1 MNKTTIK
8 KIAKAP
14 GQEKILLLV
23 LPFWTPLIPPAG
35 ISCLKSFLTRRGYPV
50 KTVDA
55 NVDPGLRERCDRY
68 FNTLK
73 SLIPADKQSIFDNI
87 GKEVWQNHM
96 MAHLNYK
103 NEKEYVE
110 LVKILVYE
118 TFYWKIYD
126 HQVYQ
131 LNRIVADTYTLLEEY
146 LLHLLDS
153 EKPTVFGISAFI
165 GTIAASL
172 FAFRLAKRK
181 DPGINTVMGGAV
193 FSGPLAKNSPNLEFF
208 LEKTRDYID
217 HIIIGEGELLL
228 LKLLQ
233 GELPP
238 RQRVFTLEDLGGE
251 ALDISRAEIM
261 DLSDFN
267 LPYYPFLA
275 SYASRGCPFQCQ
287 FCSEPVLWGKYRR
300 KSAAQVVSEV
310 STLYRKHGYQLFVM
324 SDVLMNPM
332 VTELAEEFIKSPT
345 AIYWDTH
352 FRVDLQACDP
362 GKTMLWRRGGLY
374 RVEMGV
380 ETGSQRILDLM
391 NKKITVSQIKQALS
405 SLAHAGIKTT
415 TYWVMGYPGETE
427 EDFQLTLNLVE
438 EMKDDIYEAE
448 LNPFWYVPQGQ
459 VNARAWDLEAR
470 PLYPETARDMLLLQQ
485 WVLAGNPTR
494 EERYQRANRFTVHCR
509 KLGIPN
515 PYSLNEIHLADKR
528 WKKLHKNAVPAL
540 VEFRE
545 EGTYIDE
552 NKRIK
557 HINIVDI
564 VPNDVKDDQDWG
576 F

>member
-1 MNKTTIK
+1 MNKMTIK
-8 KIAKAP
+8 KYRDDP

-23 LPFWTPLIPPAG
+23 LPYWTPLIPPAG
-35 ISCLKSFLTRRGYPV
+35 ISCLKSYLARRGYPV

-55 NVDPGLRERCDRY
+55 NVDPGLRELCDRY

-73 SLIPADKQSIFDNI
+73 SFIPAEKQSIFDNI

-110 LVKILVYE
+110 LVKILVYQ

-131 LNRIVADTYTLLEEY
+131 LNRIVAENYVLLEEY
-146 LLHLLDS
+146 LLRLLDS
-153 EKPTVFGISAFI
+153 EKPTVLGISVFI
-165 GTIAASL
+165 GTIATSM
-172 FAFRLAKRK
+172 FAFQLAKRK
-181 DPGINTVMGGAV
+181 YPQIHTVMGGAV
-193 FSGPLAKNSPNLEFF
+193 FSGPLAENSPNLEFF

-233 GELPP
+233 GKLPP
-238 RQRVFTLEDLGGE
+238 HQRVFTLADIGGE
-251 ALDISRAEIM
+251 TLDLAHADIM
-261 DLSDFN
+261 DMSDFN

-275 SYASRGCPFQCQ
+275 SYASRGCPFQCK

-300 KSAAQVVSEV
+300 KNAGQVVAELNA
-310 STLYRKHGYQLFVM
+310 LYRKHKYQLYIM
-324 SDVLMNPM
+324 TDVLMNPQ

-352 FRVDLQACDP
+352 FRVDEQACDP
-362 GKTMLWRRGGLY
+362 GKAMLWRRGGLY
-374 RVEMGV
+374 RVELGV

-391 NKKITVSQIKQALS
+391 NKKITVQQIKQTLS
-405 SLAHAGIKTT
+405 NLADAGIKTT

-427 EDFQLTLNLVE
+427 DDFQLTLNLVE

-448 LNPFWYVPQGQ
+448 LNPFWYVPRGQ
-459 VNARAWDLEAR
+459 VNARTWDPDAH
-470 PLYPETARDMLLLQQ
+470 PLYPETAWDMLFLQQ
-485 WVLAGNPTR
+485 WILPGKPTR
-494 EERYQRANRFTVHCR
+494 EERYERANRFTAQCS

-515 PYSLNEIHLADKR
+515 PYSLNEIYLADKR
-528 WKKLHKNAVPAL
+528 WKKLHKNSVPAL
-540 VEFRE
+540 VEFKE
-545 EGTYIDE
+545 EGAYIDE

-557 HINIVDI
+557 NINV
-564 VPNDVKDDQDWG
+564 VPQTVQYDQNWG